1 MRLVYNDIELIIIY
15 LTHKGVEHMQIT
27 ATEFKNNIGKYL
39 ELAAEMDIYITKNGK
54 SIAKLTNTRQE
65 KIEMAKSLFG
75 ILPEDASIEQAKN
88 ERLSRH
94 ERID

>member
-1 MRLVYNDIELIIIY
+1 ML
-15 LTHKGVEHMQIT
+15 IT

-39 ELAAEMDIYITKNGK
+39 ALVAKEDIYITKNGK
-54 SIAKLTNTRQE
+54 SVAKLTNINQDKLET
-65 KIEMAKSLFG
+65 AKSLFG
-75 ILPEDASIEQAKN
+75 ILPADASLEQAKK

>member
-1 MRLVYNDIELIIIY
+1 MI
-15 LTHKGVEHMQIT
+15 IT
-27 ATEFKNNIGKYL
+27 ATEFKNNVGKYL
-39 ELAAEMDIYITKNGK
+39 ALAAKEDIYITKNGK
-54 SIAKLTNTRQE
+54 KIAKLTNVKQD

-75 ILPEDASIEQAKN
+75 ILPADATLEQARR

>member
-1 MRLVYNDIELIIIY
+1 MI
-15 LTHKGVEHMQIT
+15 IT

-39 ELAAEMDIYITKNGK
+39 ALAAKEDIYITKNGK
-54 SIAKLTNTRQE
+54 KIAKLISIKQD

-75 ILPEDASIEQAKN
+75 ILPADVTLEQARR
-88 ERLSRH
+88 ERLRRH